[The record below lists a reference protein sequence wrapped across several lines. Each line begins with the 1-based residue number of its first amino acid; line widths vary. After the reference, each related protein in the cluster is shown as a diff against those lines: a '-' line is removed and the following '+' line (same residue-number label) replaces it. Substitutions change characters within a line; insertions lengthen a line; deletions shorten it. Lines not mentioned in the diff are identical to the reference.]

1 MRLTHVYKADF
12 LTLIR
17 QEASHP
23 KLFSLCPRKR
33 TTNART
39 CGRTK
44 PLAFTARPFSYLV
57 LWAQI
62 LSGVEFFHTN

>member
-39 CGRTK
+39 CGKTWSVR
-44 PLAFTARPFSYLV
+44 FYDQRFSYLV